1 MRFKMKKIIIL
12 SFIYLSITITA
23 EESSA
28 GCLKFL
34 DKDLSSTKSQLNKYS
49 CKKKHS
55 KDISFQCSKNAPNG
69 WAKYYS
75 VKFRNIEKK
84 VINCL
89 G

>member
-1 MRFKMKKIIIL
+1 MKNFIIL
-12 SFIYLSITITA
+12 CFTYLSITTTA
-23 EESSA
+23 VDSSA
-28 GCLKFL
+28 GCLKLL
-34 DKDLSSTKSQLNKYS
+34 DRDLSSTKSQLNKYS
-49 CKKKHS
+49 CKKKNS

>member
-1 MRFKMKKIIIL
+1 MRLKMKKIIIL
-12 SFIYLSITITA
+12 CFTYLSIIA
-23 EESSA
+23 PADHSSA
-28 GCLKFL
+28 GCLKLL
-34 DKDLSSTKSQLNKYS
+34 DRDLSSTKSQLSKYS

-75 VKFRNIEKK
+75 QKFRNIEKK
-84 VINCL
+84 VITCL